1 MVTRATS
8 QSDTLRIPVTASA
21 QPPAPDPAPPVRR
34 VVIAEDEALIRMDL
48 AEMLVDEGYEVVGQ
62 AGNGQ
67 QAVELAEQLRPD
79 LVILDVKMPGLDGL
93 SAAERIA
100 DERLAPVLVLTAF
113 SQQDLVER
121 AAAARAM
128 GYLVK
133 PFQKAD
139 VVPAIELAVSRH
151 RELTAL
157 EDEVADLEERLETRT
172 LVDRAKG
179 RLMDRYGMAEADA
192 FRFLQKTAM
201 DRRLR
206 LADVARR
213 VLEGDLEAR

>member
-1 MVTRATS
+1 VTVS
-8 QSDTLRIPVTASA
+8 
-21 QPPAPDPAPPVRR
+21 RR
-34 VVIAEDEALIRMDL
+34 VVLAEDEALIRLDL
-48 AEMLVDEGYEVVGQ
+48 KEMLEEEGYEVVGE
-62 AGNGQ
+62 AGDGHA
-67 QAVELAEQLRPD
+67 AVRLAREERPD

-113 SQQDLVER
+113 SQQDLVQR

-133 PFQKAD
+133 PFQKTD

-151 RELTAL
+151 RELTVL
-157 EDEVADLEERLETRT
+157 EDEVTDLEERLETRT
-172 LVDRAKG
+172 LVDRARG
-179 RLMDRYGMAEADA
+179 RLMDQYGMAEADA

-206 LADVARR
+206 LAEVARK
-213 VLEGDLEAR
+213 VLEGDLGAG

>member
-1 MVTRATS
+1 MTVS
-8 QSDTLRIPVTASA
+8 
-21 QPPAPDPAPPVRR
+21 RR
-34 VVIAEDEALIRMDL
+34 VVLAEDEALIRLDL
-48 AEMLVDEGYEVVGQ
+48 KEMLEEEGYEVVGE
-62 AGNGQ
+62 AGDGDT
-67 QAVELAEQLRPD
+67 AVRLAREERPD

-206 LADVARR
+206 LADVARK
-213 VLEGDLEAR
+213 VLEGDLGAQ

>member
-1 MVTRATS
+1 VTV
-8 QSDTLRIPVTASA
+8 L
-21 QPPAPDPAPPVRR
+21 RR
-34 VVIAEDEALIRMDL
+34 VVLAEDEALIRLDL
-48 AEMLVDEGYEVVGQ
+48 KEMLEEEGYEVVGE
-62 AGNGQ
+62 AGDGDT
-67 QAVELAEQLRPD
+67 AVRLAREERPD

-192 FRFLQKTAM
+192 FRFLQQTAM

>member
-1 MVTRATS
+1 MS
-8 QSDTLRIPVTASA
+8 P
-21 QPPAPDPAPPVRR
+21 R
-34 VVIAEDEALIRMDL
+34 VVLAEDEALIRLDL
-48 AEMLVDEGYEVVGQ
+48 KEMLEEEGYEVVGE
-62 AGNGQ
+62 AGDGHA
-67 QAVELAEQLRPD
+67 AVRLAREERPD

-113 SQQDLVER
+113 SQQDLVQR

-133 PFQKAD
+133 PFQKTD

-151 RELTAL
+151 RELTVL
-157 EDEVADLEERLETRT
+157 EDEVTDLEERLETRT
-172 LVDRAKG
+172 LVDRARG
-179 RLMDRYGMAEADA
+179 RLMDQYGMAEADA

-206 LADVARR
+206 LAEVARR
-213 VLEGDLEAR
+213 VLQGNLGAG

>member
-1 MVTRATS
+1 VTVS
-8 QSDTLRIPVTASA
+8 
-21 QPPAPDPAPPVRR
+21 RR
-34 VVIAEDEALIRMDL
+34 VVLAEDEALIRLDL
-48 AEMLVDEGYEVVGQ
+48 KEMLEEEGYEVVGE
-62 AGNGQ
+62 AGDGDT
-67 QAVELAEQLRPD
+67 AVRLAREERPD